1 MEGAKEA
8 IAPGS
13 ISFEDLKKRQQEE
26 MDAFGRDHP
35 QIKIPDGLKE
45 GTTDQ
50 SPAALSRP

>member
-35 QIKIPDGLKE
+35 QIR
-45 GTTDQ
+45 
-50 SPAALSRP
+50 SPTV